1 MEVEGG
7 GDESAGG
14 GEGGSELSGLS
25 PLGDE
30 GEDGGG
36 EPAEELPASCG
47 EPSSRTRS
55 EPRPRGLREGRAPG
69 QGCWGGKDG
78 SSWE

>member
-25 PLGDE
+25 SPGDE

-36 EPAEELPASCG
+36 APAEELPASCG
-47 EPSSRTRS
+47 EPSSCTSS
-55 EPRPRGLREGRAPG
+55 EPRSCHLREGRAPG
-69 QGCWGGKDG
+69 QCC
-78 SSWE
+78 

>member
-25 PLGDE
+25 PPPGDE
-30 GEDGGG
+30 GEDGGD

-47 EPSSRTRS
+47 EPSSRTSS
-55 EPRPRGLREGRAPG
+55 EPRSHRLREGRAPG
-69 QGCWGGKDG
+69 QGC
-78 SSWE
+78 

>member
-14 GEGGSELSGLS
+14 WEGGSELSGLS
-25 PLGDE
+25 PPGDE

-36 EPAEELPASCG
+36 EPPEEPPASCG
-47 EPSSRTRS
+47 EPSSRTRP
-55 EPRPRGLREGRAPG
+55 EPRLRRLREGRAPG
-69 QGCWGGKDG
+69 HGC
-78 SSWE
+78 